1 MQQLVQ
7 EKKDNDKK
15 DEEYKH
21 EKEYKVRLLCSNS
34 LFLQSPSSAAGHA
47 WLCDLRS
54 GCVSIVSAWLCP
66 ARANEQRQHGFADH
80 V

>member
-1 MQQLVQ
+1 MVQ

-21 EKEYKVRLLCSNS
+21 EKEYKVRLQCSNR

-54 GCVSIVSAWLCP
+54 GCVSTA
-66 ARANEQRQHGFADH
+66 
-80 V
+80 